1 MHIRTYALIL
11 SGLTLAGIVDAQNS
25 ATVDVKNGGHIDLT
39 FSSAGT
45 SEFHSL
51 VLGWINASAHAV
63 ANYYGRF
70 PVRQVALRIN
80 TFDGHGIR
88 GGQTFGWQGAEIKI
102 SVGTATT
109 EAEFADDWMLTH
121 EMIHLAF
128 PSVAEKHHWIEE
140 GQATYVEPVARMRV
154 GNLKPERVWADW
166 VRDMPQGLPKGGD
179 RGLDFTPT
187 WGRTYWGGALFC
199 LMADIE
205 IHKRTRN
212 QKGLETALRA
222 VLEAGG
228 NIQSD
233 WDLER
238 ALKIGDQAT
247 GVPVLQELYLK
258 MKGSPSPVNLDL
270 LWQQL
275 GVRRIGDSVA
285 FSDDAPLAAI
295 RRAIVG
301 ESH

>member
-1 MHIRTYALIL
+1 
-11 SGLTLAGIVDAQNS
+11 
-25 ATVDVKNGGHIDLT
+25 
-39 FSSAGT
+39 
-45 SEFHSL
+45 
-51 VLGWINASAHAV
+51 
-63 ANYYGRF
+63 
-70 PVRQVALRIN
+70 
-80 TFDGHGIR
+80 
-88 GGQTFGWQGAEIKI
+88 
-102 SVGTATT
+102 
-109 EAEFADDWMLTH
+109 
-121 EMIHLAF
+121 
-128 PSVAEKHHWIEE
+128 
-140 GQATYVEPVARMRV
+140 
-154 GNLKPERVWADW
+154 
-166 VRDMPQGLPKGGD
+166 
-179 RGLDFTPT
+179 
-187 WGRTYWGGALFC
+187 
-199 LMADIE
+199 MADIE